1 MEARNFAPLFVL
13 TVCCFFLIGCDR
25 GLTANNL
32 TTQPAGNSSSNPAPP
47 NGATNPSNPT
57 VPSNPAPSVQPSRF
71 LYVATD
77 KMTTFPCC
85 GSSHESILQAFK
97 IDPQTG
103 AIANVGSIQ
112 TDPSQRG
119 MVRSPSDLSFYA
131 AGDHSEE
138 AIGYSVDPTSGMPQ
152 IITTAHPFHSG
163 IASAITPDGKFVFVF
178 TAGIDSFSADMG
190 RLNAVAQFPPS
201 GMPVTAEGRFASGF
215 VAPNGKFLFA
225 IAGEGTFG
233 NYFNRIF
240 TFSINGDGS
249 FSKSSTIDVGQT
261 GLQAMDASGN
271 YIYGF
276 ENASTALHIYQINQK
291 SGALTEASNSPQVL
305 AIPSAGSIVVS
316 PKNTLYVASRSV
328 LAAYSIN
335 TSSGALTLIG
345 TAPSPSSY
353 VDMSMDRSGRF
364 IYVAT
369 YNPSSIFAFSIDEKG
384 VPHPV
389 QGSPFPIILDSGA
402 SVTALLAD

>member
-1 MEARNFAPLFVL
+1 MRNFALLLIL
-13 TVCCFFLIGCDR
+13 TVCSFLLLGCDR

-32 TTQPAGNSSSNPAPP
+32 TTQPDPNSISSAAPP
-47 NGATNPSNPT
+47 NGTPNSSNPT
-57 VPSNPAPSVQPSRF
+57 TPSSQAPSIQPSQF
-71 LYVATD
+71 LYVGTD

-85 GSSHESILQAFK
+85 GSSHESTLQAFK

-112 TDPSQRG
+112 TDPAPQS
-119 MVRSPSDLSFYA
+119 MVRSPADLSFYA

-152 IITTAHPFHSG
+152 VITTGRPFHSG
-163 IASAITPDGKFVFVF
+163 ISSAITPDGKFVFIF
-178 TAGIDSFSADMG
+178 TTGIDSYSANMG
-190 RLNAVAQFPPS
+190 SLSAVSQFPTLGTPA
-201 GMPVTAEGRFASGF
+201 TAEGRFGGGL

-240 TFSINGDGS
+240 TFSINGDGT
-249 FSKSSTIDVGQT
+249 FTKSSTIDVGQA
-261 GLQAMDASGN
+261 GLQAIDASGN
-271 YIYGF
+271 YLYGF
-276 ENASTALHIYQINQK
+276 ENAGTALHIYQINLK
-291 SGALTEASNSPQVL
+291 SGALAEASNSPQVL
-305 AIPSAGSIVVS
+305 AIPSSGKIVVS

-345 TAPSPSSY
+345 TAPSSSSS

-364 IYVAT
+364 IYVAN
-369 YNPSSIFAFSIDEKG
+369 YDPSSIFAFSIDEKG

-389 QGSPFPIILDSGA
+389 QGSPFPLILDSGA
-402 SVTALLAD
+402 HVTALLAD

>member
-1 MEARNFAPLFVL
+1 MGTRNFALLFVL
-13 TVCCFFLIGCDR
+13 SACCLFLIGCDR

-32 TTQPAGNSSSNPAPP
+32 TTQPGANSTSNAAPP
-47 NGATNPSNPT
+47 NSATNPANPSG
-57 VPSNPAPSVQPSRF
+57 PSNSTPPVQPSQF

-112 TDPSQRG
+112 TDPAPQS

-131 AGDHSEE
+131 AGDHSEQ
-138 AIGYSVDPTSGMPQ
+138 AIGYNVDPTSGMPQ
-152 IITTAHPFHSG
+152 IVSTGHPFDMG
-163 IASAITPDGKFVFVF
+163 ISSAITPDGKFVFVF
-178 TAGIDSFSADMG
+178 TGGIDSYSASMG
-190 RLNAVAQFPPS
+190 SLSIVTQFPPS
-201 GMPVTAEGRFASGF
+201 GTPLIAEGLFGRGL

-240 TFSINGDGS
+240 TFSINGDGT
-249 FSKSSTIDVGQT
+249 FTKSSTIDVGQA
-261 GLQAMDASGN
+261 GLQAIDASGN

-276 ENASTALHIYQINQK
+276 DNASTALHIYQIDQK
-291 SGALTEASNSPQVL
+291 SGGIAEASSSPEVL
-305 AIPSAGSIVVS
+305 PIPSAGKIVVS
-316 PKNTLYVASRSV
+316 PKNILYVASRSV
-328 LAAYSIN
+328 LAAYAVN
-335 TSSGALTLIG
+335 GATGVLTLMG
-345 TAPSPSSY
+345 TAPCSSSSI
-353 VDMSMDRSGRF
+353 DISMDRSGRF
-364 IYVAT
+364 IYVADYVT
-369 YNPSSIFAFSIDEKG
+369 SSIFAFSIDERG

-389 QGSPFPIILDSGA
+389 QGSPFPIIPDSGHL
-402 SVTALLAD
+402 TALLAD